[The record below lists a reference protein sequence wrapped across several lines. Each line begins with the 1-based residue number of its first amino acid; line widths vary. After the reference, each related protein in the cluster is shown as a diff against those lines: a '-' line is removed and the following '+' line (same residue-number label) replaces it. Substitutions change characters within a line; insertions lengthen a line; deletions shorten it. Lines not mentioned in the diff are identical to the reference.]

1 MNFPGLGI
9 LGVLAFVVALL
20 FSVMIHEAGHYLTAK
35 KFHMRVTEFFLGFGT
50 RLWSF
55 QRGETEF
62 GIKAIPA
69 GGYCRIS
76 GMSVNEELPEEEK
89 HRAFYLASIPK
100 RLIVLGA
107 GSFLHF
113 VLGFLILVILLAG
126 VGVTAVTKTI
136 GEVVPCVTNSS
147 NGVSDT
153 ECSATSIPSPAKA
166 SGLLAGDE
174 IISINGEES
183 KNWNDYIKI
192 IRESAR
198 KEITLT
204 VERNGERLLISIT
217 PAARMLDG
225 KEIGYLGIINKLGT
239 HRDGPISAIKNSGRI
254 TGDLLQN
261 SVTSLFSLPTKIPAL
276 VRQTF
281 GNEERDA
288 QGLVGVV
295 GVARVSAQ
303 TASDPKLE
311 SREKV
316 ATFLL
321 IIASLNIFVGV
332 FNLLPLL
339 PLDGGHM
346 AIAIVDGIRRF
357 NAKRRKLSPPPA
369 IDVEKLLPLTL
380 AVFGLLAVL
389 SLLLLAADIFNPIN
403 IYQ

>member
-1 MNFPGLGI
+1 MNFPALSI
-9 LGVLAFVVALL
+9 LGVLAFIVALL
-20 FSVMIHEAGHYLTAK
+20 FSVMVHEAGHYLTAK
-35 KFHMRVTEFFLGFGT
+35 KFQMRVTEFFLGFGK

-76 GMSVNEELPEEEK
+76 GMSVNEELPETEK
-89 HRAFYLASIPK
+89 HRAFYLASVPK

-113 VLGFLILVILLAG
+113 VLGFLILVLLLAG
-126 VGVTAVTKTI
+126 VGVTTVTNTI
-136 GEVVPCVTNSS
+136 GEVVPCVLNTSS
-147 NGVSDT
+147 GVTDT
-153 ECSATSIPSPAKA
+153 KCSATSNPSPAKIAGLKVNDQITAINGTEYENWLDYTTKIRA
-166 SGLLAGDE
+166 SAHKE
-174 IISINGEES
+174 INLTVLRNGEEFS
-183 KNWNDYIKI
+183 IP
-192 IRESAR
+192 
-198 KEITLT
+198 
-204 VERNGERLLISIT
+204 IT
-217 PAARMLDG
+217 PAARTLDG
-225 KEIGYLGIINKLGT
+225 KEIGYLGVINKLGT
-239 HRDGPISAIKNSGRI
+239 RKEGSFKAIANSARLTK
-254 TGDLLQN
+254 DLLNN
-261 SVTSLFSLPTKIPAL
+261 SVTSLISLPTKIPAL

-281 GNEERDA
+281 GSEKRDA

-303 TASDPKLE
+303 TASDPKLK

-316 ATFLL
+316 ASFLI

-346 AIAIVDGIRRF
+346 AVAIVDGVRRI
-357 NAKRRKLSPPPA
+357 NARRRKKTAPA
-369 IDVEKLLPLTL
+369 PIDVERLLPLTL
-380 AVFGLLAVL
+380 AVFAVLAVL

-403 IYQ
+403 LNQ

>member
-1 MNFPGLGI
+1 MNFPALSI
-9 LGVLAFVVALL
+9 LGVLAFIVALL
-20 FSVMIHEAGHYLTAK
+20 FSVMVHEAGHYLTAK
-35 KFHMRVTEFFLGFGT
+35 KFQMRVTEFFLGFGK

-76 GMSVNEELPEEEK
+76 GMSVNEELPETEK
-89 HRAFYLASIPK
+89 HRAFYLASVPK

-113 VLGFLILVILLAG
+113 VLGFLILVLLLAG
-126 VGVTAVTKTI
+126 VGVTTVTNTI
-136 GEVVPCVTNSS
+136 GEVVPCVLNTSS
-147 NGVSDT
+147 GVTDT
-153 ECSATSIPSPAKA
+153 KCSATSNPSPAKIAGLKVNDQITAINGTEYENWLDYTTKIRA
-166 SGLLAGDE
+166 SAHKE
-174 IISINGEES
+174 INLTVLRNGEEFS
-183 KNWNDYIKI
+183 IP
-192 IRESAR
+192 
-198 KEITLT
+198 
-204 VERNGERLLISIT
+204 IT
-217 PAARMLDG
+217 PAARTLDG
-225 KEIGYLGIINKLGT
+225 KEIGYLGVINKLGT
-239 HRDGPISAIKNSGRI
+239 RKEGSFKAIANSARLTK
-254 TGDLLQN
+254 DLLNN
-261 SVTSLFSLPTKIPAL
+261 SVTSLISLPTKIPAL

-281 GNEERDA
+281 GSEKRDA

-303 TASDPKLE
+303 TASDPKLK

-316 ATFLL
+316 ASFLI

-346 AIAIVDGIRRF
+346 AVAIVDGVRRI
-357 NAKRRKLSPPPA
+357 NARRRKKTAPA
-369 IDVEKLLPLTL
+369 PIDVERLLPLTL
-380 AVFGLLAVL
+380 AVFAILAVL

-403 IYQ
+403 LNQ

>member
-1 MNFPGLGI
+1 MNFPALSI
-9 LGVLAFVVALL
+9 LGVLAFIVALL
-20 FSVMIHEAGHYLTAK
+20 FSVMVHEAGHYLTAK
-35 KFHMRVTEFFLGFGT
+35 KFQMRVTEFFLGFGK

-76 GMSVNEELPEEEK
+76 GMSVNEELPETEK
-89 HRAFYLASIPK
+89 HRAFYLASVPK

-113 VLGFLILVILLAG
+113 VLGFLILVLLLAG
-126 VGVTAVTKTI
+126 VGVTTVTNTI
-136 GEVVPCVTNSS
+136 GEVVPCVLNTSS
-147 NGVSDT
+147 GVTDT
-153 ECSATSIPSPAKA
+153 KCSATSNPSPAKIAGLKVNDQITAINGTEYENWLDYTTKIRA
-166 SGLLAGDE
+166 SAHKE
-174 IISINGEES
+174 INLTVLRNGEEFS
-183 KNWNDYIKI
+183 IP
-192 IRESAR
+192 
-198 KEITLT
+198 
-204 VERNGERLLISIT
+204 IT
-217 PAARMLDG
+217 PAARTLDG
-225 KEIGYLGIINKLGT
+225 KEIGYLGVINKLGT
-239 HRDGPISAIKNSGRI
+239 RKEGSFKAIAKSARLTK
-254 TGDLLQN
+254 DLLNN
-261 SVTSLFSLPTKIPAL
+261 SVTSLISLPTKIPAL

-281 GNEERDA
+281 GSEKRDA

-303 TASDPKLE
+303 TASDPKLK

-316 ATFLL
+316 ASFLI

-346 AIAIVDGIRRF
+346 AVAIVDGVRRI
-357 NAKRRKLSPPPA
+357 NARRRKKTAPA
-369 IDVEKLLPLTL
+369 PIDVERLLPLTL
-380 AVFGLLAVL
+380 AVFAVLAVL

-403 IYQ
+403 LNQ

>member
-9 LGVLAFVVALL
+9 VGVLAFVVALL
-20 FSVMIHEAGHYLTAK
+20 FSVMVHEAGHYLTAK
-35 KFHMRVTEFFLGFGT
+35 KFHMRVTEFFLGFGK
-50 RLWSF
+50 RIWSF

-76 GMSVNEELPEEEK
+76 GMSVNEELPEADK
-89 HRAFYLASIPK
+89 HRAFYLASVPK

-113 VLGFLILVILLAG
+113 VLGFLILVVLLAG
-126 VGVTAVTKTI
+126 VGVTSVTKTI
-136 GEVVPCVTNSS
+136 GEVVPCVLNTSTGVADSKCKSNS
-147 NGVSDT
+147 V
-153 ECSATSIPSPAKA
+153 PSPAKA
-166 SGLLAGDE
+166 AGLIAGDDV
-174 IISINGEES
+174 IAINGVES
-183 KNWNDYIKI
+183 DNWYDYTKI

-198 KEITLT
+198 KEITIT
-204 VERNGERLLISIT
+204 IERNGERLIIPIT
-217 PAARMLDG
+217 PAARSLDG
-225 KEIGYLGIINKLGT
+225 KEVGYLGIINKLGT
-239 HRDGPISAIKNSGRI
+239 HKDGPIKAITNSGRL
-254 TGDLLQN
+254 TKDLLSN
-261 SVTSLFSLPTKIPAL
+261 SVTSLISLPTKIPAL

-281 GNEERDA
+281 GGEERDA

-316 ATFLL
+316 ATFLI

-346 AIAIVDGIRRF
+346 AVAIVDGLRRM
-357 NAKRRKLSPPPA
+357 NAKRRKVSAPPA
-369 IDVEKLLPLTL
+369 IDVERLLPITL
-380 AVFGLLAVL
+380 AVFALLAVL
-389 SLLLLAADIFNPIN
+389 SLLLLTADIFNPIN